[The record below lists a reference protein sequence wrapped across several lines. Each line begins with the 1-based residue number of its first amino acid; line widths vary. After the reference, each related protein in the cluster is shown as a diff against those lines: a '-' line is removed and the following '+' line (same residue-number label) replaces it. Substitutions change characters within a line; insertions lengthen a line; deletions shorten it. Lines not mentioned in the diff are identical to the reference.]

1 MELSSL
7 KKHISNHFVMKG
19 LARYGY
25 EAEAKALAR
34 ATVELLRRDY
44 AENAS
49 FHEYYDPEDGTGVFH
64 KGFTSW
70 NALAA
75 NILAYLEGRTPVE
88 EWMCLN
94 L

>member
-1 MELSSL
+1 MELNSL

-44 AENAS
+44 AENAA
-49 FHEYYDPEDGTGVFH
+49 FHEYYDPEDGTGVFN

-88 EWMCLN
+88 EWMCPN